1 MLDEYGVSQNESIG
15 VLTHITPIILL
26 KRSFVTLGG
35 VNNLMCHIYN
45 LHSSSFWV
53 LPIVTF
59 GNLWHAWD
67 IVATWDRDGSRVTRD
82 VGDMTWVINWMT

>member
-1 MLDEYGVSQNESIG
+1 
-15 VLTHITPIILL
+15 VLT
-26 KRSFVTLGG
+26 
-35 VNNLMCHIYN
+35 
-45 LHSSSFWV
+45 
-53 LPIVTF
+53 IVTF